1 MAFQAGSQVRP
12 ELGRIDYSGYT
23 RAAEMQAQNLANIG
37 SMIGG
42 AIAAKKAKKQ
52 EAALTDAQAA
62 TMFQLAQGLGL
73 SSQLGMESI
82 DDAKIAVKSLGPKM
96 TMDLIEMVSG
106 QVAGPDTTAPAD
118 VLRIPEVLAEMD
130 LKITSTGEVKEDDFG
145 GKVLPVS
152 DPRVQNL
159 LRVRGADE
167 LIFGYGDLE
176 FLGTEQ

>member
-1 MAFQAGSQVRP
+1 
-12 ELGRIDYSGYT
+12 
-23 RAAEMQAQNLANIG
+23 MQAQNLANIG

-106 QVAGPDTTAPAD
+106 QVAGSGATAPAD
-118 VLRIPEVLAEMD
+118 VLRIPEVLSEMG
-130 LKITSTGEVKEDDFG
+130 LRITNTGEVAEGRF
-145 GKVLPVS
+145 GKVLPES

-159 LRVRGADE
+159 LKVRGADE